1 MAPQRTPR
9 RLASVHHHFSE
20 TPNVSPRRH
29 PMLLRSMATPDAP
42 TADTSHSI
50 QETSDSLLGLNSS
63 TTNPSDLSAYPPS
76 HSLLGASG
84 SLIIPNSASSDAP
97 LHSSDL
103 SAYPPSHSLLGASG
117 SLIIPNSASSDA
129 PLHSSGELPSKPVV
143 PVELMTTTDGN
154 SIRNLEMFCTHSQRL
169 YNEQKNSLEFTKQ
182 CIDLVEQQCTDLTKI
197 KHMRSVVQKFNYSC
211 PFCKDLAWNA
221 HVYAPSQFT
230 LWTHW
235 LFEVYQQ
242 QATTIHHVRQGH
254 LLSIER
260 IGKEAGITAPP
271 QHYLTWPE
279 RQ

>member
-63 TTNPSDLSAYPPS
+63 TTNP
-76 HSLLGASG
+76 
-84 SLIIPNSASSDAP
+84 
-97 LHSSDL
+97 SDL

-221 HVYAPSQFT
+221 HVYVSIDHSFLVNSADQICTVTVYLVDT
-230 LWTHW
+230 LVVRSVSATSDNNTSRPGGSLIVQYAGF
-235 LFEVYQQ
+235 LFVENPY
-242 QATTIHHVRQGH
+242 R
-254 LLSIER
+254 L
-260 IGKEAGITAPP
+260 
-271 QHYLTWPE
+271 
-279 RQ
+279 